1 MEYYCAMVLTGK
13 EKSVKE
19 AALKALKDQYP
30 SADFFTFERR
40 LYTKKRGWFD
50 APLFPGYIFFML
62 ESLTPQ
68 ILEALKKIKGFYHI
82 LRDNQNPTQI
92 NGQSL
97 EELKLFIRNGEH
109 WGISKVQFLPGQK
122 INAISGPLVGLEGNI
137 IAVNKKKKQIT
148 VQSTL
153 TNDGKRFDLLYEDVE
168 VVEEF

>member
-1 MEYYCAMVLTGK
+1 MVLTGK
-13 EKSVKE
+13 EKSVKD
-19 AALKALKDQYP
+19 AALKALKDQFP
-30 SADFFTFERR
+30 GADFFTFERR

-50 APLFPGYIFFML
+50 APLFPGYIFFVL

-68 ILEALKKIKGFYHI
+68 VIEALKKIKGFYHI

-92 NGQSL
+92 NGQAL

-122 INAISGPLVGLEGNI
+122 ISAISGPLVGLEGNI

-168 VVEEF
+168 VVE